1 MTREAPE
8 ARRKARTVEPARGS
22 GNGLGRLIGRLL
34 IVPLGLLAA
43 GVAAFYVLFTLGLE
57 RITRAMH
64 AQGSDAEG
72 IMLLLG
78 MLRDGFKMSSGLTIV
93 PVVLVV
99 LIGEIARIR
108 TSIYYILGGGAA
120 LAAIPLVG
128 SGGVPATPLWQVF
141 ATAGFAGGLVYW
153 MLAGRRA

>member
-1 MTREAPE
+1 MTANLPK
-8 ARRKARTVEPARGS
+8 AGRKPRTVEPARGG
-22 GNGLGRLIGRLL
+22 GNGLTRLIGRIF

-43 GVAAFYVLFTLGLE
+43 GLAAFYVLFTLGLE

-64 AQGSDAEG
+64 AQGSDADG

-93 PVVLVV
+93 PVLLVV

-120 LAAIPLVG
+120 LAAIPLLG
-128 SGGVPATPLWQVF
+128 AGGMPATPLWQVF